1 MGPEADAEFKIVDFC
16 DMVFARAKKVDH
28 YFSNCT
34 DFMAPELLENKIC
47 KESDIWSLG
56 AILYFLLSGELPF
69 ANEEAAAQFYYII
82 EGDFSFCGEKWET
95 ISPGAIDLIKRMIVV
110 EPSERLSLEDV
121 LHHSWLTI
129 QGPGYMSGSLIENAL
144 KTAKPGNKLQRE
156 IMRTV
161 VKYLSPDTTRALTVR
176 ATQKAFKA
184 LDVERTGLLSV
195 AAMKSALQHKGEEA
209 ESLNIL
215 LDEIKTAGGFV
226 RYTDFLAAAFNCQKV
241 LDANTLYLTFK
252 RFDRDD
258 DGLLT
263 IEEVHSALANTGSSI
278 SIEEVKTLLL
288 PFDQN
293 ADQLISFPEFKA
305 IFNDNK

>member
-1 MGPEADAEFKIVDFC
+1 
-16 DMVFARAKKVDH
+16 
-28 YFSNCT
+28 
-34 DFMAPELLENKIC
+34 
-47 KESDIWSLG
+47 
-56 AILYFLLSGELPF
+56 
-69 ANEEAAAQFYYII
+69 
-82 EGDFSFCGEKWET
+82 
-95 ISPGAIDLIKRMIVV
+95 MIVV